1 MQKKNI
7 LPLYLN
13 GDIMKYTQVLVA
25 YDISNDKKRRKVYE
39 GLKDIGLHPI
49 QKSVFWGNIHLKDKE
64 NILGLYSKYCD
75 SKCDKVIMLNAPLSD
90 NIDYCFGYREEEFA
104 QPRMFEVL

>member
-1 MQKKNI
+1 M
-7 LPLYLN
+7 YLN
-13 GDIMKYTQVLVA
+13 GEIMKYTQVLVA
-25 YDISNDKKRRKVYE
+25 YDIANNKKRRKVYE

-64 NILGLYSKYCD
+64 NILDLYSKYCD
-75 SKCDKVIMLNAPLSD
+75 SECDKVIMLNAPLSD
-90 NIDYCFGYREEEFA
+90 NIDYCFGYSKEEFA